1 MLYWLI
7 SVLDGSL
14 PEWLMAIPRV
24 LYQVEFRALAGAV
37 LAFGLVVAFGRSAIA
52 QLVKFKIGDPGLSD
66 ADALRLGAASKRNT
80 PTMGGILVCGSML
93 AATLLLGDLGNFY
106 VRAGL
111 VLLVS
116 LTLLGAADDV
126 LKLLASRREGGRQ
139 GLHSWE
145 KLLFQLGIG
154 ALVAYFVYRHGDSTA
169 PQDLAHV
176 VNLPFQRTTLPGS
189 GEVNPAA
196 WFLPAWGFVVVGTLL
211 IAGLSNAA
219 NLTDG
224 MDGLAG
230 GLAATVAVGL
240 VVLTLIAGVQST
252 AQSLLVPYVTDA
264 EELAVLSGSLLG
276 ACLGFLWWNGF
287 PAQVFMGDTGSLP
300 IGGLFGYIGL
310 VTRQEA
316 VVLLMC
322 GVFVLEIA
330 SVVLQVG
337 YYKATRRLSRGGP
350 RRIFR
355 CAPYHHHLH
364 LGGLAEPKVVA
375 RMWIAGVLLVVLA
388 LASIKLR

>member
-7 SVLDGSL
+7 TALQDVL
-14 PEWLMAIPRV
+14 PEWLMDAFQV
-24 LYQVEFRALAGAV
+24 LYQVEFRALASAV
-37 LAFGLVVAFGRSAIA
+37 LAFGLVLGFGKQVIA

-66 ADALRLGAASKRNT
+66 AEALQMGAASKRHT
-80 PTMGGILVCGSML
+80 PTMGGVLICGAML
-93 AATLLLGDLGNFY
+93 AATLLLGDLANFY
-106 VRAGL
+106 VRTGL
-111 VLLVS
+111 LLLVS
-116 LTLLGAADDV
+116 FSLIGGADDV
-126 LKLLASRREGGRQ
+126 LKLLASRRGGGRQ

-145 KLLFQLGIG
+145 KLLFQLGAS
-154 ALVAYFVYRHGDSTA
+154 ALIAYFAFRHADTPEA
-169 PQDLAHV
+169 LDLAHA
-176 VNLPFQRTTLPGS
+176 VNLPFQRTTLPGG
-189 GEVNPAA
+189 GEVNPALL
-196 WFLPAWGFVVVGTLL
+196 FLPAWAFVVVGTLM

-230 GLAATVAVGL
+230 GLSATMSVGL
-240 VVLTLIAGVQST
+240 VVLAVIAGTQST
-252 AQSLLVPYVTDA
+252 AQQLLVPYVPGS
-264 EELAVLSGSLLG
+264 EELSVLAGALLG
-276 ACLGFLWWNGF
+276 ASLGFLWWNSF

-300 IGGLFGYIGL
+300 IGGLAGYVAL
-310 VTRQEA
+310 VTRQEI

-322 GVFVLEIA
+322 GIFVLEIA

-337 YYKATRRLSRGGP
+337 YYKWTKRFAAGGP

-375 RMWIAGVLLVVLA
+375 RLWIAGVLLLVLA